1 MVGTDGDGPPGSRG
15 RGPVPDGGHAPID
28 RVLLALSEPR
38 RRYLLYYLERQGDA
52 YIDEAARFI
61 AACERDCEPSDVS
74 PDSTGTVTRELY
86 HVHLPKLSEE
96 NIIDYDRRSG
106 AMCFQTP
113 PTELSEFL
121 DMASSMELTEREIEK
136 F

>member
-1 MVGTDGDGPPGSRG
+1 MVGTGGDGPRGGRG
-15 RGPVPDGGHAPID
+15 RAPVPDGGREPID

-38 RRYLLYYLERQGDA
+38 RRYLLYYLDQQGDA
-52 YIDEAARFI
+52 HIDEAALFI
-61 AACERDCEPSDVS
+61 AACERDCDPSDVS
-74 PDSTGTVTRELY
+74 EDRSEKVRRELY

-106 AMCFQTP
+106 AMCYQDP
-113 PTELSEFL
+113 PLELPEFL
-121 DMASSMELTEREIEK
+121 DLASSMELTEREVEK

>member
-1 MVGTDGDGPPGSRG
+1 MTGIEGESAGG
-15 RGPVPDGGHAPID
+15 RGGRPMSDGGRDRID
-28 RVLLALSEPR
+28 RILLALSEPQ

-52 YIDEAARFI
+52 YIEQASRFI
-61 AACERDCEPSDVS
+61 AACEHDCETGEVS
-74 PDSTGTVTRELY
+74 EDRASKVKRELY

-106 AMCFQTP
+106 AMCFQSP
-113 PTELSEFL
+113 PAELSSFL
-121 DMASSMELTEREIEK
+121 ELTSSMELTEREIER